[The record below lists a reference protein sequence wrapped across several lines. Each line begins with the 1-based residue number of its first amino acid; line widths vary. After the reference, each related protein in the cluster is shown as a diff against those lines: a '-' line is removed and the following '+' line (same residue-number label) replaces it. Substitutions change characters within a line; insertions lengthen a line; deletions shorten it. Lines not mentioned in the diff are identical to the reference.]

1 MLMFIKQDNIN
12 EDKINEPE
20 LQDEEPELQSNSRQ
34 GQALWISISTRQ

>member
-34 GQALWISISTRQ
+34 RQALWISISSRQ